1 MLEKESVRFCTVLML
16 WLYIYIYIF
25 AIDERQIE

>member
-1 MLEKESVRFCTVLML
+1 MLEKESVQFCTVLML
-16 WLYIYIYIF
+16 WLYICII